1 MDYFSELL
9 ESYGKLKKRTF
20 KLTYINE
27 QEGALVNQEAEK
39 LVRQYIATAPQIE
52 KATEQELASV
62 PTVNGVD
69 GQPTQYK
76 VFFNKL
82 TNNVA
87 VRELGP
93 TGTLLLVK
101 NGQEQPKGIKIFS
114 DVLAGVDKP
123 SKKEAAAIDSTNA
136 TANSIQ
142 QQQAALASPGAALTS
157 MGANPKV
164 IENVQKAAQ
173 SVLDLP
179 NMEWFKGDKLLQT
192 KPNVKNLEVYTNPQ
206 NPQSFEFKLTNAT
219 AFTADANGDLI
230 EGEVPAGLLEEVSKS
245 NDLLISFLKDEIP
258 DENCKALKHRV
269 GYYGKNDGKKIV
281 LFGGS
286 KDEGIAFTP
295 NYMQKIALERATQKC
310 ESANVEIVK
319 TGVTKE
325 KFLNDLRGKLAEHT
339 LVFITESTSTNPLVR
354 ELAKKRFISMLA
366 TRKRQYMRAARF
378 FSERFEV
385 GSVDLQS
392 LGFGEA
398 VTDLND
404 LFGNND
410 ALKQLLA
417 NIASTTGKMRREAGN
432 PDYIRHVGK
441 EISGGDETDTGRKA
455 DVVFQYVDEVAAK
468 SFASKYGAEATF
480 NEEYQRFE
488 VAVSQKFLQKL
499 TDSNAGEIKG
509 GGEGMRAHWGRQNPM
524 SVDLI
529 DLIDSKLFPDPAEAD
544 ASLKLFN
551 DIENHVQKTVEGLVE
566 NRFFLDVTGKPKT
579 QNAQK
584 TCKDLVKLLKS
595 ELSFEID
602 NSEIE
607 GMLSSEYDTT
617 ESRQRLAEYVSRRI
631 RMQKYKEA
639 INNPET
645 RIMAAKTLFKL
656 PCVAGYS
663 KDNAITFLGTE
674 DGNALTFKTNSIFDR
689 ISQAMNNGTF
699 DPTNADNL
707 QFTLAG
713 AKFNITEGGKSFG
726 INLKT
731 EGYESKVGRSTLFKA
746 TVDAQSMVNANQM
759 TNMVPE
765 QPIQADTLYQF
776 LHGQMKLLETLLSKP
791 RVNPVH

>member
-9 ESYGKLKKRTF
+9 ESYSKLKKRTF

-27 QEGALVNQEAEK
+27 QEGGLVNQEAEK
-39 LVRQYIATAPQIE
+39 LVRQYISNAPE
-52 KATEQELASV
+52 VENASEANLASI
-62 PTVNGVD
+62 PTITGLDGAPTKYKIFNNLSSGKIGVFPF
-69 GQPTQYK
+69 GRGITIL
-76 VFFNKL
+76 V
-82 TNNVA
+82 NNVGA
-87 VRELGP
+87 EDPENIRRLA
-93 TGTLLLVK
+93 
-101 NGQEQPKGIKIFS
+101 S
-114 DVLAGVDKP
+114 ALAGEDKP
-123 SKKEAAAIDSTNA
+123 SKKETAAIDSANA
-136 TANSIQ
+136 EAQAIQ

-164 IENVQKAAQ
+164 IQNVQKAAQ

-179 NMEWFKGDKLLQT
+179 NMEWFKGDKSLQT
-192 KPNVKNLEVYTNPQ
+192 KRGVKNLEVYTNPQ
-206 NPQSFEFKLTNAT
+206 SPQSFEFKLTNAT

-245 NDLLISFLKDEIP
+245 NDLLMSFLKDEIP

-339 LVFITESTSTNPLVR
+339 LVFITEATSTNPLVK

-468 SFASKYGAEATF
+468 SFANKYGAEATF

-488 VAVSQKFLQKL
+488 VAVSQKFLQKI

-509 GGEGMRAHWGRQNPM
+509 GGEGMRAHWERQNSM

-529 DLIDSKLFPDPAEAD
+529 DLIDSKLFSDPNEAN

-551 DIENHVQKTVEGLVE
+551 DIENQVQKTVEGLVE
-566 NRFFLDVTGKPKT
+566 DRFFLDVTGKPKT

-584 TCKDLVKLLKS
+584 TCKDLVKLLKDK
-595 ELSFEID
+595 LSFEID

-617 ESRQRLAEYVSRRI
+617 ESRQRLSEYVSRRI

-639 INNPET
+639 INNPAT
-645 RIMAAKTLFKL
+645 RIMAAKSLFKL
-656 PCVAGYS
+656 SCVAGYS

-713 AKFNITEGGKSFG
+713 AKFNVTEDGKSFG

-731 EGYESKVGRSTLFKA
+731 EGYESKMGRSTLFKA

-759 TNMVPE
+759 TNKIPE

-791 RVNPVH
+791 RVNPLH